1 MRHYITFSV
10 AILLLVFLSTVDAMM
25 TPGPFDDPD
34 NTMKT
39 ANMQIDL
46 IKKTINMCKKRT
58 QIAEVKSW
66 DYDMKW
72 CLERAANIFENNL
85 FFIYKNQDKI
95 E

>member
-10 AILLLVFLSTVDAMM
+10 TILLLVFLSTVDAMM
-25 TPGPFDDPD
+25 TPGPFDDRE
-34 NTMKT
+34 NNLKTM
-39 ANMQIDL
+39 NMQMDL
-46 IKKTINMCKKRT
+46 IKKTIDMCRKRT
-58 QIAEVKSW
+58 QIAELKSW